1 MSVNIKSIVDEIKS
15 LWLDCLQNS
24 PDVFRYNLNIEHE
37 KIIDGKFNFLVQVMK
52 NAKNQFF

>member
-24 PDVFRYNLNIEHE
+24 PDVFRYKLNIEHE